1 MSKLV
6 IGLAGSI
13 GAGKGTA
20 AAYLVRKYGADMF
33 IFSSP
38 LRNILKTLYI
48 EPSRT
53 ELQKL
58 SKALREVYG
67 SGILS
72 QVAIRAIEESEH
84 RIVVI
89 DGVRRISDLD
99 GIRENPNFKLLYID
113 ADVQTRY
120 ERILSRAQN
129 SWDSEKT
136 FEQFLV
142 EEDGETEVSIRTLK
156 PYASCLV
163 ENNKTEAEFYT
174 AIDAFVEENLP
185 KSH

>member
-20 AAYLVRKYGADMF
+20 AAYLVRKYGADIF
-33 IFSSP
+33 IFSGF
-38 LRNILKTLYI
+38 LRQILKILHQ

-53 ELQKL
+53 
-58 SKALREVYG
+58 G
-67 SGILS
+67 IGILS
-72 QVAIRAIEESEH
+72 KLLRDTYGADIFSRVAVHAIEESEH
-84 RIVVI
+84 WIIVI

-113 ADVQTRY
+113 ADLQTRY

-129 SWDSEKT
+129 SGDSEKT

-156 PYASCLV
+156 PYSSCLV
-163 ENNKTEAEFYT
+163 ENDKTEAEFYA

-185 KSH
+185 KSL